1 MGHVHPH
8 PQDPQDAVWGGQLG
22 EGGGGS
28 GQGQSQ
34 QFSHLPVTFQQSQPT
49 RPAAP
54 ERVSEA
60 TATAQPLLPPP
71 PASAPSQGPC
81 PERQGLRPISPG
93 GASRLFG
100 ENSTGGGGGWGGPSL
115 LPCVLSAS
123 ISFQKLAA
131 ELEMSPH
138 QHLRLSRLQLQFP
151 QRGQESTGSSSIT
164 SLAHPSTPPPT
175 SPSLSTRL

>member
-1 MGHVHPH
+1 MFTLTPKTPRTLSGVGSSGRGVGGADRDSHSSFLISQSCSSNHSQP
-8 PQDPQDAVWGGQLG
+8 DPQPQRGYL
-22 EGGGGS
+22 
-28 GQGQSQ
+28 
-34 QFSHLPVTFQQSQPT
+34 
-49 RPAAP
+49 RP
-54 ERVSEA
+54 
-60 TATAQPLLPPP
+60 QPLRNPPSPHPPP
-71 PASAPSQGPC
+71 PPRPRAPAPSGRGSGPS
-81 PERQGLRPISPG
+81 PLEWRPGSLGRTP
-93 GASRLFG
+93 R
-100 ENSTGGGGGWGGPSL
+100 GGGGWGGPSL

-175 SPSLSTRL
+175 RPSLSTRL